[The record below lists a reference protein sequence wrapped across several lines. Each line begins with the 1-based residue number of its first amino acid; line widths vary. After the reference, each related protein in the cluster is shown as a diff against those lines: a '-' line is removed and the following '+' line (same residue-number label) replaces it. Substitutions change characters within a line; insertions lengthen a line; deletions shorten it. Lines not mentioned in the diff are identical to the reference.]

1 MRDPTRARTPPMP
14 RAAGLPRCRLVQ
26 LVIREKMSSTSIS
39 ATIVKMVKL
48 PDCKNNRMYIRSS
61 EDQEPRAIP
70 LIGGDVAFDA
80 LKELRQG
87 GADWSEMPIY
97 LGKHEEYGEF
107 AAFMKGVVE
116 GEEVL

>member
-1 MRDPTRARTPPMP
+1 MP
-14 RAAGLPRCRLVQ
+14 RAAGLPRCCYVQ
-26 LVIREKMSSTSIS
+26 LVNCEKMSSTSIS

-70 LIGGDVAFDA
+70 LIGGDEAFEA
-80 LKELRQG
+80 LKAIRKSG
-87 GADWSEMPIY
+87 TDWSEMPVY